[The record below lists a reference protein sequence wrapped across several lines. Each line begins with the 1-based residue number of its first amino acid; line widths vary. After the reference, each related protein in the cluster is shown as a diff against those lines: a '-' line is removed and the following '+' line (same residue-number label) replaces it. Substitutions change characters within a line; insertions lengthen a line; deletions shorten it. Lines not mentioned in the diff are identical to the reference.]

1 MISEKTKMSTTTTMP
16 PGVASARRRGWN
28 AKVMMIGKRIE
39 ATAAAVRGKARG
51 MGGKLDLMMLP
62 Y

>member
-1 MISEKTKMSTTTTMP
+1 MSTTTTMP
-16 PGVASARRRGWN
+16 PGVASARRRERN

-39 ATAAAVRGKARG
+39 ATAATVRGKARG

-62 Y
+62 C